1 MVVRRRA
8 PALPIPTSLLRYTGL
23 VLAAALAALLA
34 APPAARAVEETYV
47 AELLYSRVNVLA
59 RTATGDVTPL
69 RSIQGPATGLVNP
82 IGIAVDEVHG
92 ELFVVDSY
100 TKAISVFPLGA
111 DGDTVPL
118 RTLGGPAT
126 GLVNPIGVV
135 VDAGHGE
142 IFVADYDPAA
152 GVKVFSRTAAG
163 DTAPLRTL
171 TSVNRCT
178 YLALDPLHDE
188 LVVAATYD
196 GVVKVFDRAA
206 SGAAAPLRQL
216 WGGVTGINEPRGIA
230 VDLANDEL
238 LVGDAY
244 NYSIRVFARTAT
256 GNVAPLRVIQG
267 PLTNLAWPHGIFVDP
282 LHGEIL
288 VANRSGGNTSAMAVF
303 DRLAEGSV
311 APLRTV
317 AGLDTG
323 LFWSTDVA
331 VIAHAVFDDGFESG
345 DGSSWSGGTE

>member
-8 PALPIPTSLLRYTGL
+8 PALPIPTSLLRCTGL
-23 VLAAALAALLA
+23 VLAAALTALLA
-34 APPAARAVEETYV
+34 APPAARAVEEIYV
-47 AELLYSRVNVLA
+47 AEALYSRVNVFA

-69 RSIQGPATGLVNP
+69 RSIQGPATLLYQP
-82 IGIAVDEVHG
+82 AGIAVDEVHG
-92 ELFVVDSY
+92 ELFVVDSGRGR
-100 TKAISVFPLGA
+100 ISVFPLGA
-111 DGDTVPL
+111 DGDTAPL
-118 RTLGGPAT
+118 RTLEGPAT
-126 GLVNPIGVV
+126 GFVNPLGVV
-135 VDAGHGE
+135 VDAAHGE
-142 IFVADYDPAA
+142 IFVADYDMVA

-188 LVVAATYD
+188 LLVAATWH

-206 SGAAAPLRQL
+206 SGAAAPLREL

-256 GNVAPLRVIQG
+256 GNVAPQRVIQG
-267 PLTNLAWPHGIFVDP
+267 PLTGLAYPHGIFVDP
-282 LHGEIL
+282 LHDEIL
-288 VANRSGGNTSAMAVF
+288 VANRSGGNTSAMTVF
-303 DRLAEGSV
+303 DRLAEGDV

-317 AGLDTG
+317 AGPATG
-323 LFWSTDVA
+323 LSWSMDVA

-345 DGSSWSGGTE
+345 DLSGWSATGE